1 MGIWKKVSNT
11 GVKPHQTL
19 HQQRSIVLSN
29 RVSAIV
35 SGFTLILSV
44 LTIVSFGFIY
54 SGQLALLFTAF
65 FLLPILL
72 NSFGFINASRVLL
85 SIMLSLAS
93 LIISVIDKLDYF
105 QLEEFQYFEFRLTQL
120 IATIFPFILFK
131 LKELAYWLIT
141 LSFNFITI
149 LLFDPIHN
157 FFNVGYYQLGFS
169 GPNYYFLNYMVVA
182 TFMVIAVS
190 TYFLK
195 KSFENSEHEN
205 ELLIETL
212 NHANGTLLEKGHEL
226 ILRQKELLKA
236 NDLIHEQR
244 ELLSKEN
251 SQLSRELIEKNNQL
265 METNAELIN
274 HNNDLQQFS
283 YSISHNLKGPVAS
296 ITGLINLFDLKE
308 LGANNQ
314 PLMDHLQLSLKSLDT
329 TIKDLNNIID
339 IRNKVSK
346 LRQRLLLRDEA
357 EHIHSLLKKEID
369 DHQVSLIYDF
379 SEVPVIYSVKPMVH
393 SILYNLVSNAI
404 KYRHPDRVA
413 RIQLSSHRQENMIR
427 INVSDNGLGIDLDR
441 FGEKVF
447 GLYKRFHVHTEGK
460 GLGLF
465 LVKLQT
471 EALGGSIKLKSMPE
485 EGTTFSIHLPM
496 PEEIGEQVLLDNDL
510 VKVYFDASI
519 DTLINA
525 WKRDHTAEEFKHILT
540 LSVDFLRTYRTPN
553 WISDI
558 RKVPHREEDELN
570 VIRKKAASDLMK
582 AGLRRIAAVIH
593 ASHPQAREFVTKKEV
608 LSDVYPFP
616 SAFFTTFEDAVAW
629 IRKENDVADSKHQ
642 TEDLPFQ

>member
-11 GVKPHQTL
+11 GVRPHQTL

-29 RVSAIV
+29 RVSTIV
-35 SGFTLILSV
+35 SGFTLILCI
-44 LTIVSFGFIY
+44 LTIVSFGLIY
-54 SGQLALLFTAF
+54 SAQLALLFTIF

-72 NSFGFINASRVLL
+72 NHFGLINASRVLL
-85 SIMLSLAS
+85 SVMLSLAS
-93 LIISVIDKLDYF
+93 LIISVIDKWDYF

-120 IATIFPFILFK
+120 IASVFPFILFK
-131 LKELAYWLIT
+131 LKEKKYWIT
-141 LSFNFITI
+141 TISFNFITI

-157 FFNVGYYQLGFS
+157 FFEVGYYQLGFS

-182 TFMVIAVS
+182 TFLVIAVS

-195 KSFENSEHEN
+195 RGFENSEE
-205 ELLIETL
+205 
-212 NHANGTLLEKGHEL
+212 
-226 ILRQKELLKA
+226 ELLKA
-236 NDLIHEQR
+236 NELIHEQR

-251 SQLSRELIEKNNQL
+251 SQLSKELLEKNAQL
-265 METNAELIN
+265 METNSELIN

-296 ITGLINLFDLKE
+296 ITGLINLIDPNQ
-308 LGANNQ
+308 LGPNNQ
-314 PLMDHLQLSLKSLDT
+314 SLMHHLQLSLKSLDI

-346 LRQRLLLRDEA
+346 LRQRLILQNEA
-357 EHIHSLLKKEID
+357 EHISSLLKKEID
-369 DHQVSLIYDF
+369 DHKIDLKF
-379 SEVPVIYSVKPMVH
+379 NFTEVPVIYSVKPMVH

-404 KYRHPDRVA
+404 KYRHPDRIA
-413 RIQLSSHRQENMIR
+413 RIQISSHREGNTIR

-447 GLYKRFHVHTEGK
+447 GLYKRFHTHTEGK

-471 EALGGSIKLKSMPE
+471 EALGGIIKLSSIPDQ
-485 EGTTFSIHLPM
+485 GTTFSIHLNI
-496 PEEIGEQVLLDNDL
+496 PEEIGEQVLVDNDL

-519 DTLINA
+519 DTLVNA
-525 WKRDHTAEEFKHILT
+525 WKRDHTVEEFKQILT
-540 LSVDFLRTYRTPN
+540 LSADFLRTYRTPN

-558 RKVPHREEDELN
+558 RKVPYREEEELN
-570 VIRKKAASDLMK
+570 VIRRKAANDLMK
-582 AGLRRIAAVIH
+582 AGLQRIAAVIS
-593 ASHPQAREFVTKKEV
+593 ASHPHAQEFLNKKDK
-608 LSDVYPFP
+608 LSGVYPFP
-616 SAFFTTFEDAVAW
+616 SGFFTTFEDAAEW
-629 IRKENDVADSKHQ
+629 IRKENDLANAALKTD
-642 TEDLPFQ
+642 DLPFQ